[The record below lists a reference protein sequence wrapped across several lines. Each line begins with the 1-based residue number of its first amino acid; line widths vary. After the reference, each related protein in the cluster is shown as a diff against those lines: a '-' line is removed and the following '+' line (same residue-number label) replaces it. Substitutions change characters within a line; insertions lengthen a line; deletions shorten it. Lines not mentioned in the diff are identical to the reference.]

1 MTVFASGSGTSLGQS
16 LEKGAISG
24 TIFDPSGAV
33 VPGADVTVINT
44 STGAERV
51 LISNEAGRFRAD
63 ILPAG
68 EYLIEIYLAGFAT
81 MIVEGVENLPING
94 RDFRDFANLSP
105 TADTTPGLRSP
116 VRSRVRPENTR
127 G

>member
-105 TADTTPGLRSP
+105 NRRRRPTPLRGCALP
-116 VRSRVRPENTR
+116 
-127 G
+127 